1 MKSSN
6 WIESLIKIVN
16 SAVAPGLVGAAS
28 CLVALLLEELA
39 PPKPFLPEA
48 TVHLPARGKIF
59 VATFW
64 GANGKQVWRS
74 TGSRNRREALRI
86 AQSWERQAR
95 LERSKKA
102 PHAPVFRLPAIRTQ
116 EEVARLM
123 RLSVRSVAQ
132 AEKEALDRL
141 RHDPELLQLWAEYR
155 GGSQ

>member
-39 PPKPFLPEA
+39 APKPFLPEA
-48 TVHLPARGKIF
+48 TVHRPARGKIF

-64 GANGKQVWRS
+64 GADGRQIWRS
-74 TGSRNRREALRI
+74 TGSKDRREALRI
-86 AQSWERQAR
+86 AKGWEKQAR
-95 LERSKKA
+95 IERAKKA
-102 PHAPVFRLPAIRTQ
+102 PHAPAFRLPAIRTQ
-116 EEVARLM
+116 EEVAELM
-123 RLSVRSVAQ
+123 KLSVRSVAQ

-141 RHDPELLQLWAEYR
+141 RQDPELLQLWAEYR
-155 GGSQ
+155 GGNQ